1 MQHRMREFQMAGPAV
16 ESFLARCPV
25 MTLSTTGADGFPYGV
40 PVHTLWLDGKLYF
53 HGLPQGEKLAN
64 IARDPRVCLTGVD
77 FRGILSE
84 GVSSPCDADAAYE
97 CVVVRGR
104 AALVT
109 DPDKKRRILAAIVH
123 KLAPELDALPLA
135 EPRVAGTALVEV
147 APERIT
153 GKYHG

>member
-1 MQHRMREFQMAGPAV
+1 MQHRMREFQMTEPAV
-16 ESFLARCPV
+16 QSLLDRCPV
-25 MTLSTTGADGFPYGV
+25 MILSTTGADGFPYGV

-64 IARDPRVCLTGVD
+64 IARDPRVCLTGAD

-97 CVVVRGR
+97 CVVVRGH
-104 AALVT
+104 AALVSG
-109 DPDKKRRILAAIVH
+109 PEKKRRILAAIVH

-135 EPRVAGTALVEV
+135 EARVAGTAVVEV
-147 APERIT
+147 TPVSVT
-153 GKYHG
+153 GKYHE